1 MSYQPS
7 EELLEKYADVMINFA
22 LNGGEGVKNGEVV
35 QLRVSEVAKPLLV
48 ALRRAVLKAGA
59 HPIIFYMPDE
69 FAREHYELASD
80 EQLSFFP
87 KKFLKGLVD
96 EIDHTVA
103 VLSETDKKELD
114 REIRRLRK
122 LLRNMEEEPQKCRLL
137 KKVSIF

>member
-59 HPIIFYMPDE
+59 HPIIFYTPDE
-69 FAREHYELASD
+69 FCHCRFHRAPFYRFPRARRPCG
-80 EQLSFFP
+80 LSHRQD
-87 KKFLKGLVD
+87 L
-96 EIDHTVA
+96 
-103 VLSETDKKELD
+103 
-114 REIRRLRK
+114 
-122 LLRNMEEEPQKCRLL
+122 
-137 KKVSIF
+137 